1 MLHGREEELTR
12 IRAVVDAARKG
23 RSGALVL
30 VGEPGIGKTS
40 LLAAAREHAG
50 DDMTVLST
58 RGYESERDLPFA
70 GLYALLAPQLDK
82 RDRIPPVQGRALGTA
97 LAVEPPAPHDP
108 FAVPAAVLSML
119 GAVADDGP
127 LLAVVDDLQW
137 LDPASQ
143 KAVLFAA
150 RRLGTEGVAIVLATR
165 PVPELM
171 PSLAGL
177 PLLELAR
184 LDDAASMAVLLDVSD
199 EPIADEVARDLIH
212 TSGGNPLALREL
224 PRALTPAQRAGL
236 EPPALRLPQGSAVER
251 AFTARFEVLGEDE
264 RRALT
269 VVAALESGPAATA
282 LAAFERL
289 GLELRHLEAGEE
301 AGMLDVDRGHVSFR
315 HPLLR
320 SLAYHAATSSA
331 RLAAHR
337 ALADVAED
345 LSVRAWHL
353 SAAALGPDAHA
364 AAALDLAAEDA
375 RARGA
380 SSEAAAAS
388 HRAGELSA
396 SPAEGVRRFTLA
408 ATDLALAGR
417 ADEALGAI
425 DRAAALDPS
434 SEQETI
440 LRILRGRVDVRRGAL
455 VEGRDV
461 LVAEGEALADV
472 EPLGAA
478 LLFLDAGVADI
489 TMGNTPGILYDGKRA
504 EELAAGRNRD
514 LELSGVLLQALGLV
528 PVGRATEALPLL
540 ERSKAVLLE
549 ADPLI
554 APAEV
559 FAFGAQNAMW
569 LERYD
574 LAEDV
579 LERQITILRGASAIG
594 RLPFP
599 LAVRSHIAL
608 RLGRWTQAVAAA
620 DEAVALARQ
629 TGQIPLVAFGLAAW
643 SLVQA
648 GRGDAAGAMA
658 AAREAR
664 AIVDQLGPGP
674 LQIYAAAALGFAA
687 FAADQYGEALD
698 RMRAAAAAVEALGGG
713 EPAMLQFDP
722 DLIELLIRAGDREGA
737 LERLAWLDVAASRTG
752 GTWAQAVVERV
763 RGQLAA
769 DDEAPAHFER
779 ALELHA
785 QDRQPFV
792 TARTRLAYGQRLR
805 RAGERTASREQ
816 LGLAGEVF
824 ERLGATRWAE
834 RAQEE
839 LKSSGQTLRRRSL
852 PEADELT
859 PSELQVALRV
869 AEGLT
874 NREVAAAIFLSP
886 KTVEHH
892 LSSIYRKLGI
902 RSRTELARH
911 IAESEP
917 DAVVA

>member
-1 MLHGREEELTR
+1 MLHGRDEELTR
-12 IRAVVDAARKG
+12 IRSVVDAARSG
-23 RSGALVL
+23 GSGALVL

-40 LLAAAREHAG
+40 LLEAARAHAG
-50 DDMTVLST
+50 DDMTVLRS
-58 RGYESERDLPFA
+58 RGYESEQDLPFA
-70 GLYALLAPQLDK
+70 GLYALLAPVLEL
-82 RDRIPPVQGRALGTA
+82 RDRIPPVQARALGTA
-97 LAVEPPAPHDP
+97 LAVESPAPHDP

-127 LLAVVDDLQW
+127 VVAIVDDLHW
-137 LDPASQ
+137 LDEASQ

-150 RRLGTEGVAIVLATR
+150 RRLGAEGVAVVLATR
-165 PVPELM
+165 PLPALL
-171 PSLAGL
+171 PQLAGL
-177 PLLELAR
+177 PRLDIAR
-184 LDDAASMAVLLDVSD
+184 LDDEASLAVLRDVGD
-199 EPIADEVARDLIH
+199 EPIADAVARELVH

-224 PRALTPAQRAGL
+224 PTTLTAAQRAGL
-236 EPPALRLPQGSAVER
+236 EPPALRLPEGSAVER
-251 AFTARFEVLGEDE
+251 AFAARFDLLDDDA

-269 VVAALESGPAATA
+269 VVAALESGPATTA

-301 AGMLDVDRGHVSFR
+301 AGMLTVDRGHVSFR

-345 LSVRAWHL
+345 PSVRAWHL
-353 SAAALGPDAHA
+353 SSAAVGPDAHA

-375 RARGA
+375 RGRGA
-380 SSEAAAAS
+380 STEAAAAS
-388 HRAGELSA
+388 YRAAELSA
-396 SPAEGVRRFTLA
+396 ASADAVRRYTLA

-425 DRAAALDPS
+425 DRAAGREPS
-434 SEQETI
+434 PEQEAI

-461 LVAEGEALADV
+461 LVAEGEALASV

-489 TMGNTPGILYDGKRA
+489 TMGNTPGILYDGRRA
-504 EELAAGRNRD
+504 EELATGRNRD
-514 LELSGVLLQALGLV
+514 LELSGALLQALGLV
-528 PVGRATEALPLL
+528 PVGRASEALPLL
-540 ERSKAVLLE
+540 ERSKPVLLE

-554 APAEV
+554 APSEV
-559 FAFGAQNAMW
+559 FAFGAQVAMW

-574 LAEDV
+574 LAGDV
-579 LERQITILRGASAIG
+579 LDRQINILRSASAIG

-599 LAVRSHIAL
+599 LAVRSHLSL
-608 RLGRWTQAVAAA
+608 RLGHWTQAVAAA
-620 DEAVALARQ
+620 DEATALARQ
-629 TGQIPLVAFGLAAW
+629 TGQMPLIAYGLAAL

-658 AAREAR
+658 SAREASG
-664 AIVDQLGPGP
+664 IVDLLGGGGP
-674 LQIYAAAALGFAA
+674 LRMYSTAALGFAA
-687 FAADQYGEALD
+687 FAADEYGEALD
-698 RMRAAAAAVEALGGG
+698 HMRSAAAVVDALGGA
-713 EPAMLQFDP
+713 EPAMVQFDP
-722 DLIELLIRAGDREGA
+722 DLIELLVRSGDREGA
-737 LERLAWLDVAASRTG
+737 LERLAWLDQAAETTG
-752 GTWAQAVVERV
+752 GTWARAVTERV
-763 RGQLAA
+763 RGQLAS
-769 DDEAPAHFER
+769 DEDAPAHFER

-785 QDRQPFV
+785 LDRQPFV

-839 LKSSGQTLRRRSL
+839 LKSSGQTLRRRSM
-852 PEADELT
+852 PEAEQLT

-892 LSSIYRKLGI
+892 LSAIYRKLGI

-911 IAESEP
+911 IAES
-917 DAVVA
+917 DAA